1 MGGTSWK
8 ERGRP
13 LLAPIVA
20 GLARI
25 GVTPTA
31 VTLFGLLLNIVCG
44 ICIARGTLGVG
55 GIVLVVA
62 SICDALDGALARATA
77 RVSRFGAF
85 LDSNIDR
92 IDESV
97 VLAGIAAYFMRAP
110 ADSWVAADIMV
121 VATTLALAGS
131 LITSY
136 ARARAEGLGLECRV
150 GVLERPERI
159 VLTVLGLFLGHRVL
173 VVAVGVLAVLSW
185 ITVAQRIRHVHGILA
200 GTPAPNAATQP
211 GRAAPRPEGRD

>member
-20 GLARI
+20 GLARV
-25 GVTPTA
+25 GATPTA

-44 ICIARGTLGVG
+44 VCIARGDLVVG

-62 SICDALDGALARATA
+62 SICDALDGALARATG

-92 IDESV
+92 VDESV
-97 VLAGIAAYFMRAP
+97 VLAGIAAYFMRAAP
-110 ADSWVAADIMV
+110 ADAWVAPDIMV
-121 VATTLALAGS
+121 VATALALAGS

-159 VLTVLGLFLGHRVL
+159 VLTVLGLFLGYRVL
-173 VVAVGVLAVLSW
+173 VVAVGVLVVLSW

-200 GTPAPNAATQP
+200 DAPTPSAAQP
-211 GRAAPRPEGRD
+211 GRAAPGPGGRD